1 MPHLLQICFER
12 LSDKN
17 QANVIEAF
25 NSASRSPGDFLN
37 IDTPY
42 FEQIVSQIFSA
53 ELQLNEANLTDN
65 KAHFLDLI
73 TNLKLIG
80 TIKDG
85 TDLNL

>member
-17 QANVIEAF
+17 QANVNEAF

-42 FEQIVSQIFSA
+42 FELIVSQIISYPA
-53 ELQLNEANLTDN
+53 ELQLNKANLTDT
-65 KAHFLDLI
+65 KALFLDLI
-73 TNLKLIG
+73 ANLKLIK
-80 TIKDG
+80 TIKG
-85 TDLNL
+85 QR